1 MRYSIEN
8 VKGMHPGALIKHEL
22 NRKKISQ
29 RKFAASIDEHWQILN
44 AVINEKRGIS
54 LGTALKVEKE
64 FGYDEGFLMIL
75 QVYYDIEKRKQKQ
88 IRSTLKGVPAIRRII
103 FWDTDFDSI
112 DWAASKESVISRV
125 LERGTEEEIAEIARY
140 YGMNI
145 ESLGKYSTIST
156 YKVMNYIEGK

>member
-75 QVYYDIEKRKQKQ
+75 QVYYDIEKQKEKQ

-156 YKVMNYIEGK
+156 YKVNGKRS

>member
-8 VKGMHPGALIKHEL
+8 LKGMHPGALIKHEL

-145 ESLGKYSTIST
+145 ESLDKYSTIST
-156 YKVMNYIEGK
+156 YKVNGKRS

>member
-29 RKFAASIDEHWQILN
+29 RKFAASIDEHWQRLN

-54 LGTALKVEKE
+54 LATALKVEKE

-112 DWAASKESVISRV
+112 DWAASKESIISRV

-156 YKVMNYIEGK
+156 YKVNGKRS

>member
-88 IRSTLKGVPAIRRII
+88 IKSTLKGVPAISRII

-145 ESLGKYSTIST
+145 ESIGKYSTKST
-156 YKVMNYIEGK
+156 YKVNGKRS

>member
-29 RKFAASIDEHWQILN
+29 RKFAASINEHWQILN

-64 FGYDEGFLMIL
+64 LGYDEGFLMIL
-75 QVYYDIEKRKQKQ
+75 QVYYDIEKQKQKQ

-156 YKVMNYIEGK
+156 YKVNGKRS

>member
-29 RKFAASIDEHWQILN
+29 RKFAASINEHWQILN

-64 FGYDEGFLMIL
+64 LGYDEGFLMIL
-75 QVYYDIEKRKQKQ
+75 QVYYDIEKQKQKQ

-156 YKVMNYIEGK
+156 YKVNGKLS

>member
-54 LGTALKVEKE
+54 LGIALKVEKE
-64 FGYDEGFLMIL
+64 LGYDEGFLMIL
-75 QVYYDIEKRKQKQ
+75 QVYYDIEKQKQKQ
-88 IRSTLKGVPAIRRII
+88 IRSTLKGVPAVRRII

-125 LERGTEEEIAEIARY
+125 LERGTQEEIAEIARY

-156 YKVMNYIEGK
+156 YKVNGKRS

>member
-54 LGTALKVEKE
+54 LATALKVEKE
-64 FGYDEGFLMIL
+64 LGYDEGFLMIL
-75 QVYYDIEKRKQKQ
+75 QVYYDIEKQKQKQ

-156 YKVMNYIEGK
+156 YKVNGKRS